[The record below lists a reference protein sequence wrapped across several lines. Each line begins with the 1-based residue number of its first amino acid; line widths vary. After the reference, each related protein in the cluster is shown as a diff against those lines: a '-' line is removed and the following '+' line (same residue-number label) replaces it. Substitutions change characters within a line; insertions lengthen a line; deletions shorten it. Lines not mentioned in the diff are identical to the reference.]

1 MKTGIIVYVA
11 GNVPD
16 QWEEDLRPAIAGAD
30 ACADAYEF
38 VTSAARGYDIHYA
51 WWKLLTKG
59 SRKVVCRTATF
70 DTPDK
75 LTFTGRELRLCG

>member
-16 QWEEDLRPAIAGAD
+16 RWDEDLAPAIAGAD

-38 VTSAARGYDIHYA
+38 VTSVSRGYDIHYA

-59 SRKVVCRTATF
+59 VRSVVCRTATF
-70 DTPDK
+70 DAADK
-75 LTFTGRELRLCG
+75 LVFTGRELRLCG